1 MDNRKTTSGRFSLD
15 DTSPHLWVLSGEVDV
30 VVNTRFRE
38 VWPAD
43 RRSLEPVEVHM
54 GDVTFIDSSG
64 LRILYEALKV
74 TPEGQ
79 RPVLVDVPERAQW
92 IIDVT
97 GLTSRFDF
105 RTTTSPSDD
114 DLPPAD
120 LG

>member
-1 MDNRKTTSGRFSLD
+1 MDNRKTTSGTFSHD
-15 DTSPHLWVLSGEVDV
+15 AASPHLWVLTGEVDV
-30 VVNTRFRE
+30 VVNARFRE
-38 VWPAD
+38 EWPAD

-64 LRILYEALKV
+64 LRILYEALKA
-74 TPEGQ
+74 TPDGQ

-105 RTTTSPSDD
+105 RTTSPSDD
-114 DLPPAD
+114 DLPVVGPA
-120 LG
+120 